1 MSLATQSHVT
11 PATPVDASIIGDS
24 EQDELEQAIALS
36 LQGKPHL
43 PRKRTADVIVISDD
57 DEPPTATN
65 TPCSKAA
72 PTSNLTGFLAD
83 RAQLEKERLGR
94 QRVRNREQEC
104 RERARK
110 YRRTAGLDDDDAG
123 SDGEV
128 PTKLQPTVTLKKDL
142 FFDGELRPTIVHTS
156 HPRKDKKDVFTLP
169 QVLGKKSDISF
180 AILSSFVS
188 EINWIRGHFDSSTPV
203 VFVTCGENNT
213 TQTTTRRICSNWI
226 EVTPKLGHMGCFHM
240 KFMLIFYKTGRLRVV
255 ISTANLILMDYGEM
269 ENLVW
274 LQDIPPRPTPIAH
287 DPKSATKLD
296 DFPSVLQSTLHAIG
310 VKDVLDNSR
319 GTLPITVIEDLRCRW
334 DWSKVNVQLVPS
346 IAGKHTGVNI
356 NAFGH
361 TRLMKAVRNLGM
373 TRKPGRLALEC
384 LSSSLGS
391 FSTAWLNEFY
401 NSALGQSAADY
412 LSVKGARNKRPMV
425 GSIDVVFPTKAT
437 VLGSTLG
444 PAGAAT
450 ICLLRKQWE
459 GFKTLIGPN
468 SKFHLRDS
476 KSRGGNNLMHSKM
489 ILGIFQD
496 KESKEDQTP
505 IGWAYMGSHNFTA
518 SAWGRV
524 SGKGAADAAISA
536 WVFMNNYEIGIV
548 FPIRELEKV
557 TFWERPATRYA
568 VGDEPW
574 IGRDG

>member
-11 PATPVDASIIGDS
+11 PATPVDASIIGDNK
-24 EQDELEQAIALS
+24 QDELEQALALS

-43 PRKRTADVIVISDD
+43 PRKRTADVIVIGDD
-57 DEPPTATN
+57 DEPPATSSKTAST
-65 TPCSKAA
+65 S
-72 PTSNLTGFLAD
+72 SNLTGLLAD

-104 RERARK
+104 RERARE
-110 YRRTAGLDDDDAG
+110 YRRTACLDDDDAG

-128 PTKLQPTVTLKKDL
+128 HSKLQPAVTLKSTALTTNPSTKEDL

-169 QVLGKKSDISF
+169 QVLGKKSDIAF

-203 VFVTCGENNT
+203 VFVTCGESNT
-213 TQTTTRRICSNWI
+213 TQTTTRRVCSNWI
-226 EVTPKLGHMGCFHM
+226 ELTPKLGHMGCFHM

-274 LQDIPPRPTPIAH
+274 LQDIPPRPTPIAR
-287 DPKSATKLD
+287 DPATKLD

-319 GTLPITVIEDLRCRW
+319 GTLPITAIEDLRCRW
-334 DWSKVNVQLVPS
+334 DWSKVKAELVPS

-373 TRKPGRLALEC
+373 PRKPGRLALEC

-401 NSALGQSAADY
+401 NSALGQSASDY

-425 GSIDVVFPTKAT
+425 GSIDVVFPTKVT
-437 VLGSTLG
+437 IMGSALG

-450 ICLLRKQWE
+450 ICCQRKQWE

-489 ILGIFQD
+489 ILGLFQD
-496 KESKEDQTP
+496 QADEAP

-524 SGKGAADAAISA
+524 SGKGAADAAIS
-536 WVFMNNYEIGIV
+536 MNNYEIGIV
-548 FPIRELEKV
+548 FPIRELDKV
-557 TFWERPATRYA
+557 TFWERPARLYG
-568 VGDEPW
+568 VRDEPW